1 MSRSMVPLLS
11 PPDDIITLQTAHSIY
26 RQFKKLPQAM
36 TLAIR
41 LNDVELIQED
51 FKAAEDPA
59 MKKQLAFL
67 VSRQG
72 IWIELEDAD
81 EELSECLNNSRLS
94 EHFLALGKELNIL
107 DPKTPEDIY
116 KSHLDNAR
124 GTVLTIDSA
133 RNNLANS
140 FVNSFVNAGFTADK
154 LMLVGEDNNS
164 WVYKNKDQGMLSAT
178 ASIGMLHQWN
188 VEPGLGVIDRFM
200 EAPEEQIKVQFP
212 THLDKP
218 TI

>member
-1 MSRSMVPLLS
+1 MVPLLS

-41 LNDVELIQED
+41 LNDIELIQED

-124 GTVLTIDSA
+124 GAVLTIDSA

-188 VEPGLGVIDRFM
+188 VETGLGVIDRFM

-212 THLDKP
+212 THLDEL